1 MAQQPDADD
10 AFEDGDAAE
19 GGSEDRDGAQP
30 GADEG
35 DDADEAE
42 LVDTALPDA
51 EDDLPPMDF
60 STFVVSLR
68 ASAMAHMSAASES
81 GETDLPLA
89 RQEIDLLGILEEK
102 TRGNLTGEE
111 ERLLSQ
117 VLFDLRTRY
126 VAARG
131 RTR

>member
-1 MAQQPDADD
+1 MA
-10 AFEDGDAAE
+10 
-19 GGSEDRDGAQP
+19 DRD
-30 GADEG
+30 DE
-35 DDADEAE
+35 DEDSVE
-42 LVDTALPDA
+42 VVDTLPR
-51 EDDLPPMDF
+51 EPDDLPPLDF

-68 ASAMAHMSAASES
+68 TSAMLHLSADPQAA
-81 GETDLPLA
+81 DLPLA

-126 VAARG
+126 VAARDRG
-131 RTR
+131 

>member
-1 MAQQPDADD
+1 MA
-10 AFEDGDAAE
+10 
-19 GGSEDRDGAQP
+19 DRD
-30 GADEG
+30 DEE
-35 DDADEAE
+35 DPIE
-42 LVDTALPDA
+42 LVETLPR
-51 EDDLPPMDF
+51 EPDDLPPMDF

-68 ASAMAHMSAASES
+68 TSAMLHLSPDPSDA
-81 GETDLPLA
+81 DLPLA

-131 RTR
+131 R

>member
-19 GGSEDRDGAQP
+19 GGSEDRDEAQL
-30 GADEG
+30 GADDGE
-35 DDADEAE
+35 EAE
-42 LVDTALPDA
+42 LVDAALPDA

-81 GETDLPLA
+81 AEADLPLA

-102 TRGNLTGEE
+102 TRGNLSGEE

-126 VAARG
+126 VAARS
-131 RTR
+131 RAR

>member
-1 MAQQPDADD
+1 MAQKPADD
-10 AFEDGDAAE
+10 GSKDRDEVELGSDDGD
-19 GGSEDRDGAQP
+19 D
-30 GADEG
+30 
-35 DDADEAE
+35 AE

-51 EDDLPPMDF
+51 ADDLPPMDF

-68 ASAMAHMSAASES
+68 ASAVAHMSAASEAA
-81 GETDLPLA
+81 EADLPLA

-111 ERLLSQ
+111 ELLLSQ

-126 VAARG
+126 VAARS
-131 RTR
+131 RAR

>member
-1 MAQQPDADD
+1 MAQQPDAQD
-10 AFEDGDAAE
+10 
-19 GGSEDRDGAQP
+19 GSEDG
-30 GADEG
+30 
-35 DDADEAE
+35 DEAE

-51 EDDLPPMDF
+51 PDDLPPMDF

-68 ASAMAHMSAASES
+68 ASAVAHMSGAAE
-81 GETDLPLA
+81 GAEADLPLA

-111 ERLLSQ
+111 ELLLSQ

-126 VAARG
+126 VAARSRG
-131 RTR
+131 R